1 MGDEAVAEVSTGPE
15 LTMEPLSALD
25 EPVDDAVHGE
35 GFTAAMKYIVCQF
48 LEDRHYAQLH
58 KALSKRWDREHSL
71 SAAMK
76 LMEQYGVTL
85 TQQEVDRL
93 STMDEAKQIEV
104 LVMKMPQQSNEQF
117 QHFFLQLQLIV
128 STAQRVKQALTEG
141 RPDLVEMALD
151 DAESTGI
158 APYILKMAIVQA
170 GTEVAALRQQYEAW
184 IRETDAK
191 MARVMRGQDDAM
203 QAQKRLA
210 AAQAQLSAYST
221 GANDKA
227 KKVLMSLSSG
237 NATAL
242 LTSTFKGWMT
252 YIKQSKEEREIC
264 GEYEDRIEL
273 ANKKLMEF
281 KEKQLS
287 GVRKV
292 MMKKASEGDQM
303 LLVDVIKVFKS
314 VVEDAKFDRDN
325 GDKIRALE
333 DQLASF
339 KSSQAE
345 NTKRVMARMGAS
357 GDQDLVSTCLKA
369 WINFRLEYLKDKE
382 ANDAVKAAEAKVNQ
396 FMKGHKENAKALL
409 DKMSAGTNTGLMHEV
424 MEAWVTLYV
433 EDKKQKEL
441 EEILNSANSKFGEFG
456 ERNANNAKTVME
468 RARLHLEEMVL
479 RRHWNAWRL
488 HARLEGTLAQY
499 QAKIEA
505 KKQQLYQVQQM
516 FRSFAA
522 QLEAGLRE
530 DVTDHKLAKKSQKSM
545 NRSNEGSV
553 SLPNIHSGRNTPKS
567 SGRVTPTGP
576 REAWAN

>member
-1 MGDEAVAEVSTGPE
+1 MGGEAVAEAPE
-15 LTMEPLSALD
+15 LTMEPPPALD
-25 EPVDDAVHGE
+25 EPDDAVHSE

-292 MMKKASEGDQM
+292 MMKKAQEGDQ
-303 LLVDVIKVFKS
+303 LLLQDVIKVFKS
-314 VVEDAKFDRDN
+314 VVEDAKFDKEN

-333 DQLASF
+333 EQLSSF

-433 EDKKQKEL
+433 EDKKQREL
-441 EEILNSANSKFGEFG
+441 EEILNSAESKFGEFG

>member
-1 MGDEAVAEVSTGPE
+1 MGEAAEEAPE
-15 LTMEPLSALD
+15 RTLEPPQALD
-25 EPVDDAVHGE
+25 DETVDDAVHSE

-85 TQQEVDRL
+85 TPQEIDRL
-93 STMDEAKQIEV
+93 QHMDEAKQIEV

-292 MMKKASEGDQM
+292 MMKKAQEGDQM

-314 VVEDAKFDRDN
+314 VVEDAKFDREN

-333 DQLASF
+333 EQLASF

-357 GDQDLVSTCLKA
+357 GDQDLVNTCLKA

>member
-1 MGDEAVAEVSTGPE
+1 MGEAMAEAPGPE
-15 LTMEPLSALD
+15 LTMEPPAALE
-25 EPVDDAVHGE
+25 EPVDEAVHSE

-85 TQQEVDRL
+85 TQQEMERI

-237 NATAL
+237 NAQAL
-242 LTSTFKGWMT
+242 LTSTFKGWGT

-273 ANKKLMEF
+273 ANAKLMEF
-281 KEKQLS
+281 KDKQLN
-287 GVRKV
+287 GVRSM
-292 MMKKASEGDQM
+292 MMKKAAQGDQM
-303 LLVDVIKVFKS
+303 LLADIIKVFRS
-314 VVEDAKFDRDN
+314 CVEDAKFDRDN

-333 DQLASF
+333 EQLSSF
-339 KSSQAE
+339 KSSQAD
-345 NTKRVMARMGAS
+345 NTKRVMARMGAQ
-357 GDQDLVSTCLKA
+357 GDQDLVNTCLKA

-396 FMKGHKENAKALL
+396 FMNGHKENAKALL
-409 DKMSAGTNTGLMHEV
+409 NKMSAGTDTGLMHEV
-424 MEAWVTLYV
+424 MESWVTLYT
-433 EDKKQKEL
+433 EDKKAKEL

-516 FRSFAA
+516 FRGFAA

-530 DVTDHKLAKKSQKSM
+530 DVTDAKAPKKSQKSM

>member
-1 MGDEAVAEVSTGPE
+1 MAEATMLPETKPADLEDAPDLPEADEAPMS
-15 LTMEPLSALD
+15 
-25 EPVDDAVHGE
+25 E

-48 LEDRHYAQLH
+48 LEDRHYSQLH
-58 KALSKRWDREHSL
+58 KALSARWDREHSL

-76 LMEQYGVTL
+76 LMEQYGVVL
-85 TQQEVDRL
+85 TQAEITRL
-93 STMDEAKQIEV
+93 SQMDEAKQIEV

-128 STAQRVKQALTEG
+128 STAQRVKQALSEG
-141 RPDLVEMALD
+141 RPDLVETALD

-170 GTEVAALRQQYEAW
+170 GTEVLTLRQQYEAW
-184 IRETDAK
+184 IKETDAK
-191 MARVMRGQDDAM
+191 MAKVMRGQDDAM

-210 AAQAQLSAYST
+210 AAQAQLSAYSA

-237 NATAL
+237 NTQAIKTAA
-242 LTSTFKGWMT
+242 FKGWAQ

-273 ANKKLMEF
+273 ANKRLMEF

-292 MMKKASEGDQM
+292 MMKKAAEGDA
-303 LLVDVIKVFKS
+303 LLLQAVIKTFVS
-314 VVEDAKFDRDN
+314 VVEEAKWDREN
-325 GDKIRALE
+325 GDKVRALE
-333 DQLASF
+333 EQLQNF

-345 NTKRVMARMGAS
+345 NTKRVMARMGAA
-357 GDQDLVSTCLKA
+357 GDEDLISMCFKA
-369 WINFRLEYLKDKE
+369 WINFHQDYQKDKE
-382 ANDAVKAAEAKVNQ
+382 ANDAVKAAEAKVNA
-396 FMKGHKENAKALL
+396 FMKGHAENAKGLL
-409 DKMSAGTNTGLMHEV
+409 NKMSDSTSTGLMHEV
-424 MEAWVTLYV
+424 MEAWVTMYL
-433 EDKKQKEL
+433 EEKKEKEL
-441 EEILNSANSKFGEFG
+441 EEILNSQQAKFSEFG
-456 ERNANNAKTVME
+456 NRNANNAKTVME

-499 QAKIEA
+499 AAKIEA

-516 FRSFAA
+516 FRQFAA
-522 QLEAGLRE
+522 KLEAGLRE
-530 DVTDHKLAKKSQKSM
+530 DDVTDHKLHKKKTANYGGMSR
-545 NRSNEGSV
+545 NDGSV
-553 SLPNIHSGRNTPKS
+553 SLPDIHSGRKGSSTPG
-567 SGRVTPTGP
+567 SGGRPISGGRY
-576 REAWAN
+576 RE

>member
-1 MGDEAVAEVSTGPE
+1 MGGEAAAEAPE
-15 LTMEPLSALD
+15 LTMEPPPALD
-25 EPVDDAVHGE
+25 EPVDDAVHSE

-292 MMKKASEGDQM
+292 MMKKAQEGDQ
-303 LLVDVIKVFKS
+303 LLLQDVIKVFKS
-314 VVEDAKFDRDN
+314 VVEDAKFDKEN

-333 DQLASF
+333 EQLSSF

-433 EDKKQKEL
+433 EDKKQREL

>member
-1 MGDEAVAEVSTGPE
+1 
-15 LTMEPLSALD
+15 
-25 EPVDDAVHGE
+25 
-35 GFTAAMKYIVCQF
+35 
-48 LEDRHYAQLH
+48 
-58 KALSKRWDREHSL
+58 
-71 SAAMK
+71 
-76 LMEQYGVTL
+76 
-85 TQQEVDRL
+85 
-93 STMDEAKQIEV
+93 
-104 LVMKMPQQSNEQF
+104 
-117 QHFFLQLQLIV
+117 
-128 STAQRVKQALTEG
+128 
-141 RPDLVEMALD
+141 
-151 DAESTGI
+151 
-158 APYILKMAIVQA
+158 VQA

-227 KKVLMSLSSG
+227 KKVLMTLSSG
-237 NATAL
+237 NTTAL

-273 ANKKLMEF
+273 ANAKLMEF
-281 KEKQLS
+281 KDKQLS

-292 MMKKASEGDQM
+292 MMKKAHEGDQM

-314 VVEDAKFDRDN
+314 CVEDAKFDREN
-325 GDKIRALE
+325 GDKIRAVE
-333 DQLASF
+333 EQLASF

-357 GDQDLVSTCLKA
+357 GDQDLVNTCLKA

-424 MEAWVTLYV
+424 MEAWVTLYT
-433 EDKKQKEL
+433 EDKKQREL

-456 ERNANNAKTVME
+456 DRNANNAKTVME

-545 NRSNEGSV
+545 NKSNEGSV

>member
-1 MGDEAVAEVSTGPE
+1 MGGEAAAEAPE
-15 LTMEPLSALD
+15 LTMEPPPALD
-25 EPVDDAVHGE
+25 EPVDDAVHSE

-292 MMKKASEGDQM
+292 MMKKAQEGDQ
-303 LLVDVIKVFKS
+303 LLLQDVIKVFKS
-314 VVEDAKFDRDN
+314 VVEDAKFDKEN
-325 GDKIRALE
+325 GDQIRALE
-333 DQLASF
+333 EQLASF

-433 EDKKQKEL
+433 EDKKQREL
-441 EEILNSANSKFGEFG
+441 EEILNSAESKFGEFG

>member
-1 MGDEAVAEVSTGPE
+1 MGEAVAEAPQGAE
-15 LTMEPLSALD
+15 LTMEPPPALE
-25 EPVDDAVHGE
+25 EPVDEAVHSE

-273 ANKKLMEF
+273 ANGKLMEF

-287 GVRKV
+287 GVRKM
-292 MMKKASEGDQM
+292 MMKKAHEGDLA
-303 LLVDVIKVFKS
+303 LLVDVLKVFRS
-314 VVEDAKFDRDN
+314 CVEDAKFDRDN

-333 DQLASF
+333 EQLGNF

-345 NTKRVMARMGAS
+345 NTKRVMARMGAQ
-357 GDQDLVSTCLKA
+357 GDQELVNTCLKA
-369 WINFRLEYLKDKE
+369 WINFRLEYMKDKE

-409 DKMSAGTNTGLMHEV
+409 DKMSAGTNTGLCHEV

-433 EDKKQKEL
+433 EDKKAREL
-441 EEILNSANSKFGEFG
+441 EDILNSANSKFGEFG

-567 SGRVTPTGP
+567 SGRATPTGP

>member
-1 MGDEAVAEVSTGPE
+1 MAEASQGPE
-15 LTMEPLSALD
+15 LTMEPPPALD
-25 EPVDDAVHGE
+25 EPVDDAVHSE

-273 ANKKLMEF
+273 ANAKLMEF

-292 MMKKASEGDQM
+292 MMKKAHEGDQM

-314 VVEDAKFDRDN
+314 CVEDAKFDREN

-333 DQLASF
+333 EQLSSF

-424 MEAWVTLYV
+424 MEAWVTLYT

-576 REAWAN
+576 REAWQAN